1 MGLKSLRQSISAKR
15 LNLYAAHI
23 LVFCLPFF
31 QGFVPVVLT
40 FFLISNLFCH
50 SWSERLYFFKKRK
63 FFILV
68 FASLYLLNYVGLLY
82 TENMEAGLFQ
92 LEVQFSIL
100 IVPLV
105 VLTSNVVNK
114 YTLPDILK
122 TYVIGTALAFIF
134 CILYAVLGFA
144 SDGNHLN
151 FFYANLSYFMHVGY
165 FSMYINLSIS
175 ILILLIFHGR
185 NKVLWMHYILLSF
198 FIVSIYLLSSRT
210 AMIVTTI
217 LVSYG
222 ILYLVF
228 PKLKWKASFFGLVSS
243 TFLAAFIIYGTIN
256 LVSVNR
262 VGNLSQETQNENSSF
277 GSRLAMWKY
286 SIQEIKES
294 PWIGYGTG
302 DAKDVVQERFRS
314 ENLEYAVVHNLNVHN
329 EFMQVM
335 LNFGIFGLLALIVP
349 MLWPMYFV
357 QKKGNFL
364 YVLFIGN
371 VALNFMTESA
381 LETQAGVVWYA
392 VMWSFI
398 YFTWGD

>member
-1 MGLKSLRQSISAKR
+1 MHLSSKYLSINAKR
-15 LNLYAAHI
+15 LNLYAAHV
-23 LVFCLPFF
+23 LVLFLPFY
-31 QGFVPVVLT
+31 QRFVPLALI

-50 SWSERLYFFKKRK
+50 TWSERVFYFKKRK
-63 FFILV
+63 YFILS
-68 FASLYLLNYVGLLY
+68 FSALYLLNLFGLLY
-82 TENMEAGLFQ
+82 TNNMDAGLFQ
-92 LEVQFSIL
+92 LEVQLSLFL
-100 IVPLV
+100 VPFV
-105 VLTSNVVNK
+105 VLTSNVINT
-114 YTLPDILK
+114 YTLPEVLK
-122 TYVIGTALAFIF
+122 TYVIGTALAFLF
-134 CILYAVLGFA
+134 CLIYASLSFYREA
-144 SDGNHLN
+144 NPIA
-151 FFYANLSYFMHVGY
+151 FFYTHLSYFMHAGY

-175 ILILLIFHGR
+175 VLILLIFHGK
-185 NKVLWMHYILLSF
+185 NKVLWLHYILLSF

-256 LVSVNR
+256 LVNVNR
-262 VGNLSQETQNENSSF
+262 MGNLSQETQNENSSF

-294 PWIGYGTG
+294 LWVGYGTG
-302 DAKDVVQERFRS
+302 DAKDVVQERFRN
-314 ENLEYAVVHNLNVHN
+314 ENLEYAVEHNLNVHN

-335 LNFGIFGLLALIVP
+335 LNFGIFGLLALIIP
-349 MLWPMYFV
+349 MLWPLYFV

-381 LETQAGVVWYA
+381 LETQAGVIWYA

>member
-1 MGLKSLRQSISAKR
+1 MYLHTIYRSLNAKR
-15 LNLYAAHI
+15 INLYAAHI
-23 LVFCLPFF
+23 LVLFLPFY
-31 QGFVPVVLT
+31 QRFVPLVLA

-50 SWSERLYFFKKRK
+50 TWNERIFYFKKRK
-63 FFILV
+63 FFIFSFL
-68 FASLYLLNYVGLLY
+68 SLYLLNFIGLIY
-82 TENMEAGLFQ
+82 SSNIDAGLFQ
-92 LEVQFSIL
+92 LEVQMSLFL
-100 IVPLV
+100 VPLI
-105 VLTSNVVNK
+105 VLTSNTINK
-114 YTLPDILK
+114 FTLPEVLK
-122 TYVIGTALAFIF
+122 TYVLGTAFAFLLCLI
-134 CILYAVLGFA
+134 YASLSFNK
-144 SDGNHLN
+144 DGNPIA
-151 FFYANLSYFMHVGY
+151 FFYTHLSYFMHAGY

-198 FIVSIYLLSSRT
+198 FIVAIYLLSSRT

-256 LVSVNR
+256 MVSVNR

-286 SIQEIKES
+286 SIDEIKES

-314 ENLEYAVVHNLNVHN
+314 ENLEYAVEHNLNVHN

-335 LNFGIFGLLALIVP
+335 LNFGIFGLLALVIP